1 MESPCCQLSLSF
13 TCLIWWTYQ
22 RLCINQVR
30 SLKSWTC
37 AASYWD
43 TVLNP
48 GLKAVCLCSRLNY
61 DCWFTNK
68 QMLTLKKAVWW
79 EERIHY
85 WLVQKFG
92 LWHLYKFE
100 TIQAKPSF
108 LLPNQEED
116 KRRLCLLGVIHSTN
130 LRFFRNFGTSYS
142 TRHKSWNTWLCD
154 FPLPNVDLGLQSSQC
169 SKIRVAQ
176 HWGRIGAHLSE
187 NKGVK
192 SECKKLWENS
202 RQMASVS
209 TICDEYCRLYGMIQ
223 SNSWR
228 SHSSWTILRWCYTRR
243 FAMMIHND
251 DS

>member
-1 MESPCCQLSLSF
+1 MRCKLL
-13 TCLIWWTYQ
+13 L
-22 RLCINQVR
+22 
-30 SLKSWTC
+30 
-37 AASYWD
+37 D

-48 GLKAVCLCSRLNY
+48 GLKAECLCSGLNY
-61 DCWFTNK
+61 DCWFINK

-142 TRHKSWNTWLCD
+142 TRHKSWNTCVIFLSPMLIWD
-154 FPLPNVDLGLQSSQC
+154 C
-169 SKIRVAQ
+169 S
-176 HWGRIGAHLSE
+176 HLSAPKYAWLNIGE
-187 NKGVK
+187 GEGHIWARTKVWRVNVRNCEK
-192 SECKKLWENS
+192 
-202 RQMASVS
+202 
-209 TICDEYCRLYGMIQ
+209 IQ
-223 SNSWR
+223 DKWLLFQRFVMSIVDCMEW
-228 SHSSWTILRWCYTRR
+228 SSPTHGEVIQAGP
-243 FAMMIHND
+243 F
-251 DS
+251 